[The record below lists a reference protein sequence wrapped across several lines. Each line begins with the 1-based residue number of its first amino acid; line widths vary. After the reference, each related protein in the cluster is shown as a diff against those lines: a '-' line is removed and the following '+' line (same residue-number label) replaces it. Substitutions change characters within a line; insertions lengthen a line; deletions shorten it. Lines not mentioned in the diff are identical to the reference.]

1 MLTKNKKSKYLVFIA
16 AIFCSLVIGWQVSAW
31 SLEPIPENLSIGR
44 DTYLESCSNCHIAI
58 PPELMPTETWRKIL
72 EKPQNHYGISLNL
85 ISLTQ
90 VLIWNYLKNYSR
102 PLSPGE
108 RPADIVDESRYFR
121 ALHPNVDL
129 PKVVTLKTCISCHP
143 SANTFD
149 FRTLSKEWNDTP

>member
-1 MLTKNKKSKYLVFIA
+1 
-16 AIFCSLVIGWQVSAW
+16 
-31 SLEPIPENLSIGR
+31 
-44 DTYLESCSNCHIAI
+44 
-58 PPELMPTETWRKIL
+58 MPTETWRKIL